1 MPITVGKIVSWL
13 IIGLIA
19 GPLAGAVLNR
29 SRRGYGIWGNVLLG
43 LIGALLGG
51 LVFSLLRMD
60 FGLSGVVV
68 TLTDV
73 VRAFLGALIF
83 IGVYSLVRYIMRR
96 RRAGEATDRRPN
108 DRPPI

>member
-1 MPITVGKIVSWL
+1 MTITLGKIVSWL

-29 SRRGYGIWGNVLLG
+29 SRRGYGPWGNVLLG

-51 LVFSLLRMD
+51 LVFSLLRID

-83 IGVYSLVRYIMRR
+83 VGVVSLVRYIMRR
-96 RRAGEATDRRPN
+96 RGGASGA
-108 DRPPI
+108 PPHDQPRT